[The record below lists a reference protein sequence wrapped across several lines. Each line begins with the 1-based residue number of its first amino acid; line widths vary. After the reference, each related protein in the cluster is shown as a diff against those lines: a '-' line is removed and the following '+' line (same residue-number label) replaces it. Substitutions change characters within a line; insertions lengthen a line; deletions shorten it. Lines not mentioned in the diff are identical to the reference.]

1 MEVSEMI
8 AMTREITRLFDKL
21 VGKWNSSVMVT
32 ELVGEVGTLADSI
45 MIHDGHRPPR
55 ENSEAINLE
64 DDVVDVLFMLIRIA
78 DHYDIDLEQAYK
90 NMIQETHEKL
100 ERRLRDHAASR
111 NSTSWASS

>member
-8 AMTREITRLFDKL
+8 AMTREVTRLFDKL
-21 VGKWNSSVMVT
+21 VGRWNSSVMVT

-78 DHYDIDLEQAYK
+78 DHYDIDLEQAYRK
-90 NMIQETHEKL
+90 MIEETHEKL
-100 ERRLRDHAASR
+100 ERKLHDRTVSKNGAS
-111 NSTSWASS
+111 WQSS

>member
-8 AMTREITRLFDKL
+8 LMTRRVTRLFDKL
-21 VGKWNSSVMVT
+21 VDEWQPSVMVT

-45 MIHDGHRPPR
+45 MIREGHRPPR
-55 ENSEAINLE
+55 ESSDTIDLE

-90 NMIQETHEKL
+90 NMILETREKL
-100 ERRLRDHAASR
+100 EQRLRDRAASR
-111 NSTSWASS
+111 NGTSWQSS